1 MINRLLTQTLS
12 VLGITS
18 TIVASSML
26 QANAQEVQKVSN
38 VNSSTK
44 AADLLVQ
51 TTYPQAPT
59 QQQTPYQTPT
69 QTQQQTPYQTPTQTP
84 TEIQQQT
91 PTQAPFVSPG
101 RATRGG
107 SSYIGVGGNLGIAG
121 ETTLSEG
128 SFAVISKIG
137 LTNSLSVRPAA
148 LIGDNAT
155 FLVPITLDFPIETIT
170 NTGQTQI
177 SASPYVGAG
186 VSVSTADD
194 SNVGFLISGGL
205 DVPVAEQLTA
215 NAALNVSFLDDTNVG
230 LLLGVGY
237 NF

>member
-18 TIVASSML
+18 AIVASSML
-26 QANAQEVQKVSN
+26 QANAQEIQKVSN
-38 VNSSTK
+38 ANPSTK

-51 TTYPQAPT
+51 KTYPQAPT
-59 QQQTPYQTPT
+59 P
-69 QTQQQTPYQTPTQTP
+69 TQQQTPYQTPTQTP

>member
-18 TIVASSML
+18 AIVASSML
-26 QANAQEVQKVSN
+26 QANAQEIQKLSN
-38 VNSSTK
+38 ANPSTK

-59 QQQTPYQTPT
+59 PIQQQAPF
-69 QTQQQTPYQTPTQTP
+69 QTPTQTP
-84 TEIQQQT
+84 TETQQQT
-91 PTQAPFVSPG
+91 PAQAPFVSPG

-137 LTNSLSVRPAA
+137 LTNSLSVRPTA

-155 FLVPITLDFPIETIT
+155 FLVPVTLDFPIETIT

>member
-18 TIVASSML
+18 TIIASSML

-59 QQQTPYQTPT
+59 P
-69 QTQQQTPYQTPTQTP
+69 TQQQTPYQTPTQTP
-84 TEIQQQT
+84 TETQQQT

-101 RATRGG
+101 RTTRGG

>member
-18 TIVASSML
+18 AIVASSML
-26 QANAQEVQKVSN
+26 QANAQEIQKVSN
-38 VNSSTK
+38 ANPSTK

-59 QQQTPYQTPT
+59 P
-69 QTQQQTPYQTPTQTP
+69 TQQQTPYQTPTQTP

>member
-18 TIVASSML
+18 AIVASSML

-59 QQQTPYQTPT
+59 PTQQQTPYQTPT
-69 QTQQQTPYQTPTQTP
+69 QTQQQTPYQTPTET
-84 TEIQQQT
+84 QQQT